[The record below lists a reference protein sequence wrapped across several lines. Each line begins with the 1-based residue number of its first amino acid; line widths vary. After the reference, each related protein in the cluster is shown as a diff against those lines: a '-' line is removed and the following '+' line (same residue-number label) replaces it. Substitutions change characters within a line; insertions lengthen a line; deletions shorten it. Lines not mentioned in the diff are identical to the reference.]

1 MRVNTDPRTW
11 ITLPR
16 PAQGPKFGFAPPP
29 PRSYL
34 AFFQAQGD
42 TGALAR

>member
-16 PAQGPKFGFAPPP
+16 PAQGPKFGFATP
-29 PRSYL
+29 L
-34 AFFQAQGD
+34 APSAQILLSSRLKETLGP
-42 TGALAR
+42 